1 MTMRATGWKWMTSVF
16 LAGLLAV
23 PLSVPVFGAPRI
35 PANTRGPAQVG
46 TINYIEGQATL
57 DGQALNQNSIGTALA
72 PGQTLA
78 TQAGKAEVL
87 LTPGVFLR
95 LNDGSAMQMNSN
107 GLANTVV
114 TVTQGQA
121 MVEADDVQA
130 ANHIIVN
137 VNGMPVRIVKKGL
150 YEFDGTAQQ
159 VRVFEGQAELT
170 NGKKTV
176 EIDGGHELALNQPK
190 LKTHG
195 FDKKAYE
202 NTDFYRW
209 TQLRASYL
217 AEANASS
224 ARMYVNGGPGWYGPD
239 WYWNPWFD
247 AYTWIPG
254 DGIFWGPFGFG
265 FFSPWFVGYAPLYF
279 GYGWGYGYHA
289 FGPGY
294 HPAAIAGARA
304 FAAPRGF
311 APGAGRGFGTGA
323 YRGGF
328 AGGGFHGGFA
338 GGGFHGGFAGGGFG
352 GGRR

>member
-1 MTMRATGWKWMTSVF
+1 MTLRATGWKYIASVF
-16 LAGLLAV
+16 LAGLLVV
-23 PLSVPVFGAPRI
+23 PAFGAPNI
-35 PANTRGPAQVG
+35 PNMGTRAPAQIG
-46 TINYIEGQATL
+46 AINYIEGQATL
-57 DGQALNQNSIGTALA
+57 NGQPLNQSSIGTAMQ
-72 PGQTLA
+72 PGETLE

-95 LNDGSAMQMNSN
+95 LNDGSAVQMNAN

-114 TVTQGQA
+114 TITKGLA

-130 ANHIIVN
+130 ANNIVIN
-137 VNGMPVRIVKKGL
+137 IGGMPVKLAKRGL
-150 YEFDGTAQQ
+150 YEFDGTAGQ

-176 EIDGGHELALNQPK
+176 NIDAGHELALNQPK
-190 LKTHG
+190 LKTQG

-209 TQLRASYL
+209 TTLRASYL

-239 WYWNPWFD
+239 WYWNPWFS

-265 FFSPWFVGYAPLYF
+265 FFSPWFVGYAPLYY
-279 GYGWGYGYHA
+279 GYGFGYGYHV

-294 HPAAIAGARA
+294 RAPSVVAARA
-304 FAAPRGF
+304 FAAPAARGF
-311 APGAGRGFGTGA
+311 AGGA
-323 YRGGF
+323 YRGGY
-328 AGGGFHGGFA
+328 AGGGFHGGYA